1 MATNAGATTIRTAL
15 HEMGFHA
22 RVAAAKPFLSARY
35 IAQRLAFVKAHKNW
49 TRADWRRVIWTDESS
64 FEIGKNSR
72 QILVWRTV
80 NEKHSLDC
88 LSPSFKSGRSSV
100 MVWGAFLADRKL
112 PLIFMPPG
120 RRTAADFVE
129 IVYDAALGPFLEA
142 QGDASI
148 LTLMEDGAPV
158 HRSKAP
164 KAWRESRSLKKLEWP
179 ANSPI

>member
-1 MATNAGATTIRTAL
+1 
-15 HEMGFHA
+15 
-22 RVAAAKPFLSARY
+22 
-35 IAQRLAFVKAHKNW
+35 
-49 TRADWRRVIWTDESS
+49 
-64 FEIGKNSR
+64 
-72 QILVWRTV
+72 
-80 NEKHSLDC
+80 
-88 LSPSFKSGRSSV
+88 

-129 IVYDAALGPFLEA
+129 TVYDAALGPFLEA

-158 HRSKAP
+158 HRSKAS

-179 ANSPI
+179 ANSPDLNPIGNLWKVLKTPYKKSIGQPITTK